1 MRDLKISVGILLS
14 IYIFLSCNK
23 SDYSN
28 NESLKSSKYSKLE
41 IVSLDSLIKDS
52 LYKDSIEDIPYVFD
66 SQLNTREDLFL
77 DTNYKLDFHQKLIGK
92 WLIEKSINNNE
103 IKRVEKKVFV
113 IYNEDSSFSMK
124 SINISGKWW
133 VSDSLLIQKFESSK
147 NFYLDTSIIHIIND
161 TLLEVLET
169 KKSNKFIFK
178 KLTK

>member
-1 MRDLKISVGILLS
+1 
-14 IYIFLSCNK
+14 
-23 SDYSN
+23 
-28 NESLKSSKYSKLE
+28 
-41 IVSLDSLIKDS
+41 
-52 LYKDSIEDIPYVFD
+52 
-66 SQLNTREDLFL
+66 
-77 DTNYKLDFHQKLIGK
+77 
-92 WLIEKSINNNE
+92 
-103 IKRVEKKVFV
+103 
-113 IYNEDSSFSMK
+113 MK